1 MLLILE
7 TPEEEEAIRQGT
19 ISVSDLMD
27 RIETNNL
34 NPNLTIGVDK
44 NLTYGNN

>member
-19 ISVSDLMD
+19 ITVSELMN
-27 RIETNNL
+27 RIETNEL
-34 NPNLTIGVDK
+34 NPVLTIGVDK
-44 NLTYGNN
+44 NLI